1 MLIVPPP
8 QCASKSRITMFWSF
22 SRFAAMAS
30 PFTVQYPLP
39 SSRLAWCSPDDRL
52 PAMRYGYQFSL
63 GSLLI
68 AFIVLSHAAMIPAVL
83 FTAIFHIPSSQSKA
97 FVPAN
102 HSGWP
107 VMRLST
113 YSGECASWIPYMA
126 RLAACSGSLRF
137 SNPILSAM
145 SLLLRVVS
153 KASFA
158 AT

>member
-1 MLIVPPP
+1 MLTVPPP
-8 QCASKSRITMFWSF
+8 QCASKSSITMFWSF
-22 SRFAAMAS
+22 NRFAATAS

-68 AFIVLSHAAMIPAVL
+68 AVITLSHAAMIPAVL
-83 FTAIFHIPSSQSKA
+83 LTAIFHIPSSQSKA
-97 FVPAN
+97 FVFAN
-102 HSGWP
+102 HSGSP

-113 YSGECASWIPYMA
+113 YSGECASWIPCTA
-126 RLAACSGSLRF
+126 RFTACLGSLRLF
-137 SNPILSAM
+137 NPIFSAM

-153 KASFA
+153 NASFA